1 MSRTVLLLARSA
13 IAAPPLREMERL
25 RALVAALPGV
35 ARAEIAFSEQGTPS
49 LRHALDALVT
59 AGVAELTILPLML
72 PPEAAFQAWLTR
84 TLARWRAKDS
94 RPWPRILLSRL
105 LPDDATAGSLL
116 ADALAVPGQPL
127 SDIAKTAPEGSLV
140 PAHRSRVLVCMGGPC
155 LAAGAEV
162 VWGHLRNEQERLSLR
177 TAGEGCMSAKTSCL
191 GPCNLAPVLQLWP
204 EGTYY
209 GGVDEAGLDR
219 IVAEHV
225 LGGTPVEE
233 LAYAPGGRK
242 QSLRPR

>member
-84 TLARWRAKDS
+84 TLAGQG
-94 RPWPRILLSRL
+94 
-105 LPDDATAGSLL
+105 LP
-116 ADALAVPGQPL
+116 ALA
-127 SDIAKTAPEGSLV
+127 AY
-140 PAHRSRVLVCMGGPC
+140 PA
-155 LAAGAEV
+155 LAAAARRRHGGLFACRCARRARPAAVRHCEDRAGRLARAGASQP
-162 VWGHLRNEQERLSLR
+162 R
-177 TAGEGCMSAKTSCL
+177 
-191 GPCNLAPVLQLWP
+191 
-204 EGTYY
+204 
-209 GGVDEAGLDR
+209 AGLHGR
-219 IVAEHV
+219 A
-225 LGGTPVEE
+225 LPSRGG
-233 LAYAPGGRK
+233 
-242 QSLRPR
+242 

>member
-1 MSRTVLLLARSA
+1 
-13 IAAPPLREMERL
+13 
-25 RALVAALPGV
+25 
-35 ARAEIAFSEQGTPS
+35 
-49 LRHALDALVT
+49 
-59 AGVAELTILPLML
+59 
-72 PPEAAFQAWLTR
+72 
-84 TLARWRAKDS
+84 
-94 RPWPRILLSRL
+94 
-105 LPDDATAGSLL
+105 
-116 ADALAVPGQPL
+116 
-127 SDIAKTAPEGSLV
+127 
-140 PAHRSRVLVCMGGPC
+140 MGGPC

-242 QSLRPR
+242 HTLRPR